1 MRKNGFDYRV
11 LLIFLLMIIFMFG
24 CVLRLYNIGTDG
36 YINTRQYTNTYR
48 IKLSNIRGS
57 IFDKNLNAI
66 TNSSYKLI
74 AVVSPTPLGITAISA
89 ELFEDERLN
98 SVLETLKSGKPA
110 VVEINREIECDAIKC
125 VRVYSDSVAEFSCPQ
140 LIGYTD
146 SENHGA
152 SGIEAAFDELLF
164 SEETLDAVFA
174 TDSLGRI
181 LSGAET
187 EIIGDT
193 SLYKS
198 GVALTIDNNIQK
210 ITDIAM
216 SEVEC
221 GAAVVMEIG
230 SGKIRAMV
238 SRPTFNIEYVDK
250 YLDAENSPLV
260 NRALS
265 PYNVGSA
272 FKPCVA
278 AALIENGNYNK
289 YRYNCSGSVTI
300 DEHKFNCHNL
310 SGHGIINLKEAITL
324 SCNVFFYN
332 SSIRLGAEKIY
343 NMATKF
349 SFGKS
354 IDLGGIST
362 ASGSITERYKL
373 EEKNTALANFSIGQG
388 ELLLSPV
395 SILTL
400 YEAIANDG
408 VYYMPTLIEG
418 TVEKGVLKERQI
430 SAPTKAISSGTAKI
444 LKEYLVNVVESGTG
458 TGAKPEYCTAAGKT
472 ATAQTGWK
480 KNGEFIQNSWF
491 CGFFPVDDPKYA
503 VAIIVEDEANNGI
516 TGAPIFKKIAD
527 GITQSS
533 L

>member
-1 MRKNGFDYRV
+1 MKKNGFDYRV
-11 LLIFLLMIIFMFG
+11 LLIFLVLIILMFG
-24 CVLRLYNIGTDG
+24 CVMRLYNIGTDG

-48 IKLSNIRGS
+48 IKLSSIRGS

-74 AVVSPTPLGITAISA
+74 AVVSPSPLGITAISA

-110 VVEINREIECDAIKC
+110 VVEVNREIECDAIKC
-125 VRVYSDSVAEFSCPQ
+125 VRVYSDGITEFSCPQ

-146 SENHGA
+146 SEKHGA
-152 SGIEAAFDELLF
+152 SGIEAAFDELLY

-174 TDSLGRI
+174 TDSLGHI

-187 EIIGDT
+187 EIIGDI

-198 GVALTIDNNIQK
+198 GVALTIDNDIQK
-210 ITDIAM
+210 ITHNAM
-216 SEVEC
+216 SEVQC

-238 SRPTFNIEYVDK
+238 SRPTFNIEYIDK

-260 NRALS
+260 NRALLS
-265 PYNVGSA
+265 YNVGSA

-278 AALIENGNYNK
+278 AALIENGNHNNYWFS
-289 YRYNCSGSVTI
+289 CLGSVTI
-300 DEHKFNCHNL
+300 DGHKFNCHKL
-310 SGHGIINLKEAITL
+310 SGHGIINLKEAITQ

-332 SSIRLGAEKIY
+332 ASTHLGAQKIY
-343 NMATKF
+343 DTVTKF

-362 ASGSITERYKL
+362 AAGSITERDEL

-408 VYYMPTLIEG
+408 IYYMPTIIEG
-418 TVEKGVLKERQI
+418 TVEKGVLKERKT
-430 SAPTKAISSGTAKI
+430 SAPTKAINSDTAKI
-444 LKEYLVNVVESGTG
+444 LKEYLVNVVENGTG
-458 TGAKPEYCTAAGKT
+458 TAAKPDNCTAAGKT
-472 ATAQTGWK
+472 ATAQTGWI

-491 CGFFPVDDPKYA
+491 CGFFPADNPKYA
-503 VAIIVEDEANNGI
+503 VVVLVEDEISNGI

-527 GITQSS
+527 GLIQSS